1 MRKVLII
8 CNTVLQIMFA
18 TNLKYTEFVDDDV
31 DLIISD
37 HTNNSEVI
45 ANNSKNVNA
54 FSNVFYVKSKDFV
67 RSEAAILTNGRWGYI
82 KKIYWADR

>member
-45 ANNSKNVNA
+45 ANNSRKC
-54 FSNVFYVKSKDFV
+54 
-67 RSEAAILTNGRWGYI
+67 
-82 KKIYWADR
+82 